1 MKMKANTFA
10 NLAAGAVLGLA
21 GSLVAASANA
31 IPVNGTDSI
40 SSLTVM
46 SSSTHLTVGDSITLL
61 DSLFGSGTGDLSV
74 IPVSTKVTY
83 VNPFTAAVGGT
94 IDWSDANG
102 DTFSGT
108 ISVATLA
115 TPNPLQRALDLFA
128 VGTFTPA
135 GVLGAFTPG
144 PMSETL
150 ALTETDSP
158 TGGIS
163 FSGSATIASPPAAP
177 PSTPEPGSLALLGV
191 AVSGLGIARRRMRRR

>member
-1 MKMKANTFA
+1 MKMKAKPFV
-10 NLAAGAVLGLA
+10 NLAAAAALGLA
-21 GSLVAASANA
+21 GAFVGATANA
-31 IPVNGTDSI
+31 TPINGTDSI
-40 SSLTVM
+40 SSLVVL
-46 SSSTHLTVGDSITLL
+46 SLGTHLTVGDSITLNN
-61 DSLFGSGTGDLSV
+61 SLFGSGTGDLSLV
-74 IPVSTKVTY
+74 PVGTTVTY

-94 IDWSDANG
+94 IAWSDANG

-108 ISVATLA
+108 ISVATLQE
-115 TPNPLQRALDLFA
+115 PNPLQRALDLFA

-150 ALTETDSP
+150 ALTETDAP

-177 PSTPEPGSLALLGV
+177 PPAPEPGSLLILGGAV
-191 AVSGLGIARRRMRRR
+191 AGLGFVRRRIRRG